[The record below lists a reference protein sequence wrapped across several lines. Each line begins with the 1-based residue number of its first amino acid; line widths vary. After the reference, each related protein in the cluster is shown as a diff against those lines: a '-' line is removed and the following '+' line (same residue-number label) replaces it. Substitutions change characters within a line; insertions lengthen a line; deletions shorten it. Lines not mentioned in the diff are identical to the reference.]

1 MSCSCPSLC
10 EIGDFRFP
18 AGASSLAGRLP
29 CLTSPRQRSFPEHKM
44 VSHTAGCSLP
54 WRRRL
59 GVFSLVATV
68 QGALYPSAVLS
79 LRMSVGTDTRDS
91 SLSPP
96 VAVPPGAAAASSAS
110 SWFNSSPSE
119 LSAPSSSAPEP
130 PFFSPSALGFGELAP
145 PLVMKVPQMPASSL
159 PPVPDNSETHEPC
172 LLPSPISTQSASLS
186 LLEEAADH
194 TVPPQESTAS
204 TESAASGEAV
214 SSPPSDLSC
223 TVAFEGPISRAPTLT
238 LSSSSDAGPFLAIFR
253 DTHPSANGW
262 IHGFHKELRTGY
274 KGPFGGENGE
284 YVRCHPPAG
293 AHDYEVLV
301 FDQDYE
307 LGPKLKA
314 MAHTTWNTR
323 ARALGTEED
332 LIKDIAHNAPS
343 GATPKIVTR
352 CSVTVSH
359 EQIAEGQ

>member
-1 MSCSCPSLC
+1 M
-10 EIGDFRFP
+10 I
-18 AGASSLAGRLP
+18 
-29 CLTSPRQRSFPEHKM
+29 
-44 VSHTAGCSLP
+44 SHTAGCSLP

-59 GVFSLVATV
+59 GIFSLAAAV
-68 QGALYPSAVLS
+68 QVALYPSAVLS

-91 SLSPP
+91 SLRPP
-96 VAVPPGAAAASSAS
+96 AAVPPSAAPASSAS
-110 SWFNSSPSE
+110 SSSMSAVSE

-130 PFFSPSALGFGELAP
+130 PLFSPSALGFGQLAP
-145 PLVMKVPQMPASSL
+145 PVVMQVPQMPTSSL
-159 PPVPDNSETHEPC
+159 PPVPDNSETNEPG

-186 LLEEAADH
+186 FLDEASDH
-194 TVPPQESTAS
+194 TVPPDESTTS

-214 SSPPSDLSC
+214 SSPPSDLRC
-223 TVAFEGPISRAPTLT
+223 TVTFEGPISQAPTLT

-253 DTHPSANGW
+253 DTHATANGW
-262 IHGFHKELRTGY
+262 IHGFHKELHTGY
-274 KGPFGGENGE
+274 KGPFGGKHGE
-284 YVRCHPPAG
+284 YVQCHPPTG
-293 AHDYEVLV
+293 THDYQVLV

-314 MAHTTWNTR
+314 MAHTPWNTR

-332 LIKDIAHNAPS
+332 LIKDIAHN